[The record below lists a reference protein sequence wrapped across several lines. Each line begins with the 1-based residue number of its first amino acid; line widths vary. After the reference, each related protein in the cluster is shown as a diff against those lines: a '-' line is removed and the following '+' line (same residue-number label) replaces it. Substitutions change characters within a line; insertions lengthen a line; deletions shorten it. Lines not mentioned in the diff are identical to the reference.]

1 MKKKV
6 ITVIVV
12 IVIVALLTLAVIY
25 APAILQMLLNSHRI
39 PQH

>member
-1 MKKKV
+1 MNKKV

-12 IVIVALLTLAVIY
+12 IVIGALCVLAAIY
-25 APAILQMLLNSHRI
+25 GPNMLEAMMRLHRI

>member
-1 MKKKV
+1 VNKKV

-12 IVIVALLTLAVIY
+12 ILVVAFVTLAIMY
-25 APAILQMLLNSHRI
+25 APNVMEVILRMHRI